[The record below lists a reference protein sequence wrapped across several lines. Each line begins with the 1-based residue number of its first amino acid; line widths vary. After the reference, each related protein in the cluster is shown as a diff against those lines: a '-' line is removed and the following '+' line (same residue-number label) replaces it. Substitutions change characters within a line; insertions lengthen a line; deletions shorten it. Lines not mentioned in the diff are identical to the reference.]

1 MSEVSQSR
9 WTPGLVESDEY
20 GVWIAW
26 RSPGDVG
33 AEDLLASEYGLAE
46 GPQRALLLTQLA
58 AENPGLPATLE
69 ASSVVVAPYRLS
81 DAIAP
86 ELRARVATVHATLFT
101 SYLEAQQSAQR
112 LGELLDTRVYA
123 ETLTK
128 RDALI
133 DRLRSEHPD
142 TRHSA
147 WSLLCNPL
155 GLHRRVSPVALVLAY
170 VRVFRLSD
178 AASELGAAILRQAA
192 QLSAAGD
199 TAPYRAGWHFGNVI
213 ALPEAAD
220 TVAPVSDD
228 AMLRHLAIRA
238 LQAHS
243 YGPPDGPF
251 PTMAQN
257 AWYHCAL
264 QLAEASG
271 TTLAQKQTAIA
282 ADREAA
288 IAASFT

>member
-1 MSEVSQSR
+1 MIEATKPR
-9 WTPGLVESDEY
+9 WTPGLVQSDEY

-33 AEDLLASEYGLAE
+33 AQDLLASEYGIADDAE
-46 GPQRALLLTQLA
+46 GAALLEQLS
-58 AENPGLPATLE
+58 AENPGLTAALD
-69 ASSVVVAPYRLS
+69 ASSLVVAPYRLS
-81 DAIAP
+81 DAITP
-86 ELRARVATVHATLFT
+86 EIRARVATVHATLFT
-101 SYLEAQQSAQR
+101 NYLEAQLSAQR
-112 LGELLDTRVYA
+112 LGELLDTRVFA

-128 RDALI
+128 RDTLI
-133 DRLRSEHPD
+133 DRLRAEHPD

-170 VRVFRLSD
+170 VRVFRLR
-178 AASELGAAILRQAA
+178 ATASELGAAILRQAA
-192 QLSAAGD
+192 GLSRSAT
-199 TAPYRAGWHFGNVI
+199 TAPYRGGWHFGNVI
-213 ALPEAAD
+213 AVPAAD
-220 TVAPVSDD
+220 DTAVPVSDD
-228 AMLRHLAIRA
+228 TVLRHLAIRA

-257 AWYHCAL
+257 AWYHFAL
-264 QLAEASG
+264 QMYGAPG
-271 TTLAQKQTAIA
+271 TSLAQKHDAAA